1 MLTLKK
7 ITKVY
12 TSGNEKVEALK
23 GINLSFRE
31 NEFVSILGQSG
42 CGKTTLLN
50 IIGGL
55 DDYTKGDLIINGV
68 STKKYK
74 DRDWDTYRNH
84 SVGFVFQSYN
94 LIPHQS
100 VLSNVELALTLS
112 GVGKQERRKR
122 AMDALT
128 KVGLKKHMH
137 KKPNQM
143 SGGQMQRVAIA
154 RALVNDPDI
163 LLADEPTGALD
174 STTSVQI
181 MDLLKEIAKDK
192 LVIMVTHNP
201 ELAEEY
207 STRII
212 RLLDGKITD
221 DSNPYEVDKKDLEKK
236 TTSKT
241 KKTFMSFW
249 TALSLS
255 KNNLMTKKGRTILT
269 SFAGSIGIIGIALI
283 LSLSN
288 GVQNYIN
295 HIEQGT
301 LSNYPLSIEE
311 STVDMTVLMEAM
323 MGIHGSNE
331 KHNDKKIHTSSV
343 MNDMLETLSTKMTSN
358 NLKEFKK
365 QMEESGDLD
374 PYVNSISYEYGLPLN
389 IYNENGVA
397 GIVQSNPSQLMN
409 VLGFEDMNSLKGSV
423 FSNASPML
431 ESSDVFNEIIDNK
444 KVVKDEYDVLV
455 GRTPKKYNEVVLLVD
470 ENEDISDYVL
480 YHLGLLD
487 MNDLS
492 KNYEALLKGEDV
504 TLAKLKNYTYDELLG
519 MKFKVLLNSDYYEK
533 QNGMWID
540 MREDEDFMNEKVK
553 NAETLKIVGILK
565 PSKNSMNE
573 NPMGGILYTKEL
585 KEHVIKRANE
595 SEIVK
600 EQKENPEINL
610 FTGNAFGE
618 KEFSFENLSDE
629 QKMMLAALSDEE
641 KANLLKQYEE
651 NVGATLE
658 SNLKKMGGVDL
669 DAPSTVKIYPKD
681 FESKEEI
688 TKVIDE
694 YNKKAEKENHPENVI
709 NYSDMVGSMMK
720 SVTSIIDI
728 ISYVLVAFVSV
739 SLVVSSIMIG
749 IITYISVLERTK
761 EIGILR
767 SIGASKKDISRVFN
781 AETFIIGACSGIF
794 GIVITLLL
802 NIPINLVL
810 ESMLDVAG
818 LAELP
823 LGAGVILIL
832 ISMTLTVIAG
842 LIPSRFA
849 AKKDPVEALRT
860 E

>member
-1 MLTLKK
+1 MLTLKR

-12 TSGNEKVEALK
+12 ESGHERVEALK
-23 GINLSFRE
+23 GLNLSFRS
-31 NEFVSILGQSG
+31 NEFVSILGPSG

-55 DDYTKGDLIINGV
+55 DNYTKGDLMINGV
-68 STKKYK
+68 STKKYN

-94 LIPHQS
+94 LIPHQT
-100 VLSNVELALTLS
+100 VLANVELALTLS
-112 GVGKQERRKR
+112 GVGKVERRKR
-122 AMDALT
+122 AMDALK

-154 RALVNDPDI
+154 RALVNDPEI

-174 STTSVQI
+174 SSTSVQI
-181 MDLLKEIAKDK
+181 MDLLKEIAKDR

-201 ELAEEY
+201 DLAEEY

-212 RLLDGKITD
+212 KLLDGRVID
-221 DSNPYEVDKKDLEKK
+221 DSNPYEVSKKEETPVK
-236 TTSKT
+236 KT
-241 KKTFMSFW
+241 KKTFMSFL

-255 KNNLMTKKGRTILT
+255 KNNLMTKKGRTMLT
-269 SFAGSIGIIGIALI
+269 AFAGSIGIIGIALI

-311 STVDMTVLMEAM
+311 SSVDMAVLMEAM
-323 MGIHGSNE
+323 MGMNGSSK
-331 KHNDKKIHTSSV
+331 KHDDKKIHTSSV

-365 QMEESGDLD
+365 TMEKTKALD
-374 PYVNSISYEYGLPLN
+374 PYVNSITYEYGLP
-389 IYNENGVA
+389 IHVYNEQGVG
-397 GIVQSNPSQLMN
+397 GIVQSNPSRLMK
-409 VLGFEDMNSLKGSV
+409 VLGFEDMESLKGSV

-431 ESSDVFNEIIDNK
+431 ESSDVFNEMMDNK
-444 KVVKDEYDVLV
+444 QVIKDQYDVV
-455 GRTPKKYNEVVLLVD
+455 AGRTPKKYNEVVLLVD
-470 ENEDISDYVL
+470 ENEEISDYVL
-480 YHLGLLD
+480 YHLGLLNMD
-487 MNDLS
+487 DL
-492 KNYEALLKGEDV
+492 KANYESLLKGEEV
-504 TLAKLKNYTYDELLG
+504 QLAKLKNYTYDELLG
-519 MKFKVLLNSDYYEK
+519 MKFKVLLNSDYYQKEH
-533 QNGMWID
+533 GLWRD
-540 MREDEDFMNEKVK
+540 MSEDQSFMDEVVR
-553 NAETLKIVGILK
+553 NAEELHIVGILK
-565 PSKNSMNE
+565 PNKNSVAE
-573 NPMGGILYTKEL
+573 NAMGGILYTKEL
-585 KEHVIKRANE
+585 KEYIIKKVNE

-600 EQKENPEINL
+600 EQKENPEINI
-610 FTGNAFGE
+610 FTGSTFGE
-618 KEFSFENLSDE
+618 DTFSFENLTDE
-629 QKMMLAALSDEE
+629 QRMMLASLSDQE
-641 KANLLKQYEE
+641 KAVLLKQYEE
-651 NVGATLE
+651 NAGATFE
-658 SNLKKMGGVDL
+658 SNLKRMGSVDL
-669 DAPSTVKIYPKD
+669 DSPSTIKIYPKD

-688 TKVIDE
+688 ARVIED
-694 YNKKAEKENHPENVI
+694 YNKKAEKDGHTENVI
-709 NYSDMVGSMMK
+709 NYNDLVGSMMK

-728 ISYVLVAFVSV
+728 VSYVLVAFVSV

-767 SIGASKKDISRVFN
+767 AIGASKKDISRVFN

-794 GIVITLLL
+794 GIVFTLLL

-810 ESMLDVAG
+810 ENMLDVAN
-818 LAELP
+818 LASLP
-823 LGAGVILIL
+823 FGAACILIL
-832 ISMTLTVIAG
+832 ISMILTVIAG